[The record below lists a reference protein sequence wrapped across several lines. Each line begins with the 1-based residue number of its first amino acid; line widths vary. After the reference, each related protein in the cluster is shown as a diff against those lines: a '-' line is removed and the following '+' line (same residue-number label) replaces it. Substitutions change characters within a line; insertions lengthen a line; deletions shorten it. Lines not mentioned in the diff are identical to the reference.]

1 MPEEVA
7 LSSLPPSA
15 LQPET
20 KEGLPSLLPSFQV
33 GRILQTYPSADE
45 NRSGGNGSIH
55 VKAHRREESRRPR
68 ETPLQ
73 SPVGMSDRSEGEIIS
88 FSVPSMIG
96 GGCPLLYEDGLNR
109 RAPAASEE
117 MVHGFSASPG
127 APPAGTFWNEDSST
141 SCLATDTANR
151 AKSGVGGGSSR
162 QTTVSYVINEA
173 SPGLLQAAES
183 GALQSLKEAS
193 EAVGAD
199 LQTLHFGKLDFGE
212 TSVLD
217 RFYNA
222 GESLVSHGVWDLM
235 VCADG
240 PVAISSFR
248 RKGSLGNRLCQVAHR
263 RLGDRIAQGQMLF
276 SLGSS
281 KCFQR
286 MSRLSIGHYS
296 ESLHNNVIEGLERLQ
311 KVSLNILSQFLFLT
325 QKCKKVRGNRP
336 WFAAAYLFNSS
347 QSNTCI

>member
-1 MPEEVA
+1 MRNGGASKRRRKLRCLRCHRQLCSLRPFP
-7 LSSLPPSA
+7 SLPPN
-15 LQPET
+15 
-20 KEGLPSLLPSFQV
+20 FQI
-33 GRILQTYPSADE
+33 GRILQTYPSAKE
-45 NRSGGNGSIH
+45 NRSGGNGSIR
-55 VKAHRREESRRPR
+55 VKAHRREESRRLR

-73 SPVGMSDRSEGEIIS
+73 SPVGMSNSSEGEIIS

-96 GGCPLLYEDGLNR
+96 GGCPLLYEDGLSR
-109 RAPAASEE
+109 RVPAASEE
-117 MVHGFSASPG
+117 MVRGFLASPG
-127 APPAGTFWNEDSST
+127 APPAGTFWNEDSSA

-151 AKSGVGGGSSR
+151 AKSGVGGGSR

-183 GALQSLKEAS
+183 GALQSLKEAC

-199 LQTLHFGKLDFGE
+199 LQSLHFGKLDFGE

-235 VCADG
+235 VCGDG

-248 RKGSLGNRLCQVAHR
+248 HKGSLVNTVCQVAHR

-276 SLGSS
+276 SLDFRNAS
-281 KCFQR
+281 
-286 MSRLSIGHYS
+286 
-296 ESLHNNVIEGLERLQ
+296 NVCHGWVLVI
-311 KVSLNILSQFLFLT
+311 ILSL
-325 QKCKKVRGNRP
+325 
-336 WFAAAYLFNSS
+336 Y
-347 QSNTCI
+347 I